1 MKRLFYLSIVFILSI
16 YFVSPSISATIED
29 LEKKI
34 DILADE
40 IDEMKMGP
48 ELDQEKKIHFHGYG
62 ELHYNAQEN
71 GINEMDLHRLVL
83 GMSYDFN
90 DWIKLHTEV
99 DYEHGFT
106 EPEVEFAFVDFLFS
120 DMFNVKAGYLL
131 MPFGYLNEFHEPPL
145 FYSVERPYVQKY
157 LIPTTWG
164 EGGVGIYGSLSERL
178 KYQLYAVSSL
188 DAGKFRDIDG
198 IRKGRGK
205 AAEAKSQD
213 IAGILRLS
221 YAAFSGLNVGG
232 SFYTGNAAQ
241 DNATLDSANVT
252 MFEGDFQFK
261 KFGIELTGL
270 YTQTNIDEAGKISA
284 LTGMTVGEKQ
294 IGWYLE
300 GAYHLLDFINPGAE
314 DDVVAFVRHEEFN
327 TQDKV
332 ASGFTADPKY
342 DRQVTTIG
350 ASYMPIPDIA
360 LKIDYELWDD
370 ASSVERSD
378 QLNLGVAWMF

>member
-1 MKRLFYLSIVFILSI
+1 M
-16 YFVSPSISATIED
+16 SATIEE

-34 DILADE
+34 DVLADE
-40 IDEMKMGP
+40 IDEIKMGTG
-48 ELDQEKKIHFHGYG
+48 LDQGKKIHFHGYG
-62 ELHYNAQEN
+62 EMHYNAPEK
-71 GINEMDLHRLVL
+71 GTNEMDLHRLVL
-83 GMSYDFN
+83 GMSYDYN
-90 DWIKLHTEV
+90 DWIKLHAEI
-99 DYEHGFT
+99 DYEHSFT
-106 EPEVEFAFVDFLFS
+106 EPEVEFAYIDFLFS
-120 DMFNVKAGYLL
+120 DVFNVKTGYLL

-164 EGGVGIYGSLSERL
+164 EGGVGIYGSIFDGL

-188 DAGKFRDIDG
+188 DAGKFSDKDG

-205 AAEAKSQD
+205 IAEAKSED

-221 YAAFSGLNVGG
+221 YTAFPGLNIGG

-241 DNATLDSANVT
+241 DNPTLDSANVT
-252 MFEGDFQFK
+252 MFEGDFQFQ
-261 KFGIELTGL
+261 KFGFELIGL
-270 YTQTNIDEAGKISA
+270 YTQTNVDEAGQISSIA
-284 LTGMTVGEKQ
+284 GKAIGEKQ
-294 IGWYLE
+294 KGWYLE
-300 GAYHLLDFINPGAE
+300 GAYHLLDLINPGTE
-314 DDVVAFVRHEEFN
+314 HDVVVFVRHEEFN

-350 ASYMPIPDIA
+350 ASYLPIPDIA
-360 LKIDYELWDD
+360 LKIDYEIWDD
-370 ASSVERSD
+370 ASSVDRSD